1 MSGVRSHALRAGVA
15 ALLIAGA
22 SGVSCRGPEAA
33 AETALDSASWTLA
46 HQPRWRFGDGSGPP
60 EYVLDRVFSGLITRQ
75 GAALIGNSGTQ
86 QVRMFDS
93 AGSYVSATGRQG
105 GGPGEFR
112 SISWMTRF
120 QDDSILA
127 FDLRSQRFSVL
138 TERGAFVRSF
148 QNAAPGGPSFPLGIF
163 SDGSVLVGVEKAYDP
178 RSQAGRVRDTLALY
192 RLAGD
197 SAVAVRRIPG
207 ADWLLYGDGMRYRSI
222 RLPFGRTSF
231 VAVTGDRI
239 VLASSDVAR
248 LHVLDDHG
256 REIEIIDL
264 PLRARRLA
272 SDELSEAI
280 DEAAPDPGERGPLRR
295 EMRRVG
301 RITAPV
307 LTDLLVDSEM
317 NLWVRTDPGRAGTS
331 VKWLVVSPAGELVG
345 SLLLPVDWRP
355 LDIRG
360 DRMLVWERDADEVER
375 VSLRRVVK

>member
-1 MSGVRSHALRAGVA
+1 MSGVCTRALRAGA

-22 SGVSCRGPEAA
+22 SGASCGGPRPEGGSAP
-33 AETALDSASWTLA
+33 DSASWTLA
-46 HQPRWRFGDGSGPP
+46 AHPRWRIGDDSGPP
-60 EYVLDRVFSGLITRQ
+60 QYVLDRVFSGLITRE
-75 GAALIGNSGTQ
+75 GGALIGNSGTQ
-86 QVRMFDS
+86 EVRAFDS

-148 QNAAPGGPSFPLGIF
+148 QNPASGGPSFPLGIF

-178 RSQAGRVRDTLALY
+178 RSQAGRVRDTLTLY
-192 RLAGD
+192 RIAGD

-239 VLASSDVAR
+239 VHASSDVAR
-248 LHVLDDHG
+248 LHVLDHG

-360 DRMLVWERDADEVER
+360 DRMLVRERDADEVER

>member
-1 MSGVRSHALRAGVA
+1 MSGVRIRRLRAVVV
-15 ALLIAGA
+15 ALLIVGA
-22 SGVSCRGPEAA
+22 SGVSCGGPQPVAGSGP
-33 AETALDSASWTLA
+33 DSASWTLVP
-46 HQPRWRFGDGSGPP
+46 QPRWRIGDASGPP
-60 EYVLDRVFSGLITRQ
+60 QYVLDRVFSGLVTPE
-75 GAALIGNSGTQ
+75 GATLIGNSGTQ
-86 QVRMFDS
+86 EVRAFDS
-93 AGSYVSATGRQG
+93 AGSFVSATGRQG

-112 SISWMTRF
+112 GINWMARF
-120 QDDSILA
+120 QGDSILV

-148 QNAAPGGPSFPLGIF
+148 QNPASGGPSFPLGVF
-163 SDGSVLVGVEKAYDP
+163 PDGSVLVRVEKAYDP
-178 RSQAGRVRDTLALY
+178 RSQAGRVRDTLTLY
-192 RLAGD
+192 RIAGD
-197 SAVAVRRIPG
+197 SAVAVRRILG

-222 RLPFGRTSF
+222 RLPFGRTSL
-231 VAVTGDRI
+231 VAVAGDRI
-239 VLASSDVAR
+239 VHASSDVAR

-256 REIEIIDL
+256 REVEIIDL

-280 DEAAPDPGERGPLRR
+280 DEAAPDPSERGPLRR
-295 EMRRVG
+295 EIRRVG

-331 VKWLVVSPAGELVG
+331 VKWLVVSPAGGLVG

-355 LDIRG
+355 LDIHA
-360 DRMLVWERDADEVER
+360 DRMLVRERDADGIER